1 MARGR
6 KRTKPK
12 EFDEFW
18 SIYLRD
24 INKINTKLKK
34 DRWLK
39 RVAVISAVISVIIAY
54 GVGTGLITPEKSSD
68 IVAFETVQRIQ
79 NTTEEGYRLILH
91 NRGEKFAENVEVK
104 VTFPFHNST
113 IYKVY
118 NNGEK
123 ILTSGYEYSYVYPK
137 IREDEKIV
145 LTILINNDDFEK
157 EGKRIVKPVTRV
169 WSDDG
174 GIIRITY
181 LEDQFI
187 Y

>member
-1 MARGR
+1 MAGG
-6 KRTKPK
+6 KKGTKP
-12 EFDEFW
+12 EDFNEFW
-18 SIYLRD
+18 SMYLRD
-24 INKINTKLKK
+24 INKINSKLKK
-34 DRWLK
+34 DRLLK
-39 RVAVISAVISVIIAY
+39 WVTTLAAVISVAIAY
-54 GVGTGLITPEKSSD
+54 GVGSGLITPEKSSD

-104 VTFPFHNST
+104 VTFPFQNST

-137 IREDEKIV
+137 IREDEKI
-145 LTILINNDDFEK
+145 ILMIIVKNDDFE
-157 EGKRIVKPVTRV
+157 EGGTITVKPETKV

-174 GIIRITY
+174 GLIEITY
-181 LEDQFI
+181 VEEQFI
-187 Y
+187 F